1 MSAPRM
7 TATPPDTSRTKT
19 LLTLAV
25 TFPESSVV
33 EGEDELSHAAWWC
46 GRLWG
51 RREGRAVVGFGHDGQ
66 YGDSLSYRFGKD
78 GRGWEQRNYAWPGDC
93 ERLLD
98 DALGAAADV
107 DVYVS
112 VLLHQAGASGRERA
126 TALGGSVAWADVDG
140 DWTPERQ
147 VALDTLEVDAW
158 HVESGARGGRHV
170 YVPLGEEVDPDRIE
184 QINRRLAR
192 ALDADDGWS
201 RTKVLRLPGTLNHKP
216 RPFGAPSAPVRWL
229 W

>member
-1 MSAPRM
+1 V
-7 TATPPDTSRTKT
+7 TATTLADTSRTKA

-25 TFPESSVV
+25 TFPDSSAI
-33 EGEDELSHAAWWC
+33 EGGDELTLAAWWC

-51 RREGRAVVGFGHDGQ
+51 RREGRAVVGLGHGGH
-66 YGDSLSYRFGKD
+66 YKGEGMAYAFERF
-78 GRGWEQRNYAWPGDC
+78 EQRSYGWPADC

-98 DALGAAADV
+98 DALAAAPEV

-112 VLLHQAGASGRERA
+112 VLLHQSGTSGRERA
-126 TALGGSVAWADVDG
+126 TALGGAVAWADVDG
-140 DWTPERQ
+140 DWTPQRQ
-147 VALDTLEVDAW
+147 AALDALKVDAW

-170 YVPLGEEVDPDRIE
+170 YVPLGEEVDPDRLE
-184 QINRRLAR
+184 QVNRRLAL

-216 RPFGAPSAPVRWL
+216 RPFGAPSAAVRWL